1 MIKNLHTFLVA
12 LLITVTTL
20 AQTPEKMSYQALVR
34 NATDDLVS
42 NQAIGMQISILETT
56 ATGTAVYVETQNPT
70 TNINGLVTLEIG
82 SGSIVSGDFTT
93 IDWSAGAYFI
103 KTETDPTGGSN
114 YTITGTSQLMSVP
127 YALYAKT
134 SGSSTPGPIGPQGV
148 AGADGVDGA
157 TGAQGLQGIAGTDGV
172 DGVDGAAGAQG
183 LQGIAGTDGVDGAAG
198 AQGLQGIAGTDGID
212 GATGAQGLQ
221 GIAGTDGIDGATGA
235 QGLQGVAGNDGAD
248 GATGPQGLQGV
259 AGNDGADGA
268 TGPQGLTGNDGADG
282 IGTAQTLSFTSPNIS
297 LSDGGGTIDLT
308 ALIDDA
314 DSDPDNEIQNIT
326 LAGAVLSISGGNSV
340 TLPSNGGIWS
350 TVSTDYNQIEF
361 TGEGDAEIRGGSTD
375 LSGDDFG
382 LENGVFWGSNPGEDT
397 GMFTDG
403 DQIIFISPA
412 DGELV
417 QFWEEDTHLL
427 VAQISAAG
435 AYSQVSDET
444 LKKNIVVIDNAL
456 EKTLNLSGY
465 TYEFKQSK
473 EDIKKGTPVELGIG
487 ILAQELQRVAP
498 RLVTK
503 TDQGHFVVNY
513 DGIIPILIEATK
525 EQQGLINAQQTEID
539 NLKAEIEAIKLML
552 SKR

>member
-1 MIKNLHTFLVA
+1 MIKKLHTFLVA

-103 KTETDPTGGSN
+103 KTETDPTGGSA

-134 SGSSTPGPIGPQGV
+134 SGSSTPGPTGPQGI
-148 AGADGVDGA
+148 AGADGV
-157 TGAQGLQGIAGTDGV
+157 
-172 DGVDGAAGAQG
+172 
-183 LQGIAGTDGVDGAAG
+183 
-198 AQGLQGIAGTDGID
+198 D

-235 QGLQGVAGNDGAD
+235 QGLQGIAGADGAD
-248 GATGPQGLQGV
+248 GAIGAQGPQGIAGTDGVDGATGAQGLQGV

-282 IGTAQTLSFTSPNIS
+282 VGIAQTLSFTSPNIS

-326 LAGAVLSISGGNSV
+326 LAGDVLSISGGNSV
-340 TLPSNGGIWS
+340 TLPTNGGIWS
-350 TVSTDYNQIEF
+350 TVSTDYNQIDF
-361 TGEGDAEIRGGSTD
+361 AGTADAEIRGDGGTD
-375 LSGDDFG
+375 LSGNDFG
-382 LENGVFWGSNPGEDT
+382 LGDGVFWGSNPGEDT

-403 DQIIFISPA
+403 DQILFISPA
-412 DGELV
+412 DSELV
-417 QFWEEDTHLL
+417 QFWEEDGHQL
-427 VAQISAAG
+427 VAQISSAG
-435 AYSQVSDET
+435 AYSQISDET
-444 LKKNIVVIDNAL
+444 LKQNIVVIDNAL

-465 TYEFKQSK
+465 TYEFKQNK

-487 ILAQELQRVAP
+487 ILAQELQKVAP

-539 NLKAEIEAIKLML
+539 NLKAEIETIKLML